1 MTFETGQLR
10 ILSPTDCIKDR
21 LAAFFHWDDMQ
32 CLEQAV
38 SVASCN
44 KIDLN
49 EIHRWAVKEGQ
60 EGKFDKYKHRLSQRD
75 RTT

>member
-10 ILSPTDCIKDR
+10 ILSATDCIKDR

-38 SVASCN
+38 RVAGGN
-44 KIDLN
+44 KIDLD
-49 EIHRWAVKEGQ
+49 EIHRWAVKEGH
-60 EGKFDKYKHRLSQRD
+60 EGKFNEFNRRLSLMD
-75 RTT
+75 